1 MKKLIENWNKFV
13 NEEIE
18 TQLTELSESVERRDG
33 PDHRLENVSS
43 YRSKIAARQVKALVN
58 NYTAEAK
65 KSAARAYQNIKSG
78 RRRMIG
84 GVLTIEKALSQEE
97 INKML
102 DKDLFSS
109 RQEQS
114 TLDSLGEEN
123 KKLVRLQLTQV
134 YADELEALLSS
145 DAAMRQYQAPKA
157 ASVSDMLKSAISKI
171 YNYSP
176 SE

>member
-18 TQLTELSESVERRDG
+18 TQLTELSEDMPDFGDDRVENTG
-33 PDHRLENVSS
+33 PS
-43 YRSKIAARQVKALVN
+43 YDEKRAARQVKTLVN
-58 NYTAEAK
+58 NYTDEAK

-123 KKLVRLQLTQV
+123 KKLVRLQLTQI
-134 YADELEALLSS
+134 YADELQALLES